1 MHLLSFKDFSRRKFF
16 SPDFYKSL
24 NVEIC
29 RMSKFSPTVFFK

>member
-24 NVEIC
+24 TVEIC
-29 RMSKFSPTVFFK
+29 RVTEFPPTVFFK